1 MQYKKT
7 IVLLIALTL
16 LTACKQQAAA
26 DAAASSTPDTAVSTT
41 QNQVDQAVATELSA
55 QQVLEKKLTKGM
67 PYIELRKTVLAQGW
81 LPLVTPECK
90 ENVGGEATI
99 CDQQPE
105 VESCSGDGHCNMQF
119 AHGDSQ
125 TKLRVGT
132 YADNTKFWEFS
143 DLENS
148 DSAII
153 NEANAPMSGADSLA
167 ADACTQKGYWSFFES
182 FVKSEVIRKSHTSPK
197 VEIRSYSGKTKI
209 EGKYEKF
216 KIGLFDNTWIYI
228 DPAKKTDTVQ
238 RLELKDEVSGNTFRV
253 NYQKAEFGPDEVLLK
268 TIGKPGAY
276 VFELQN
282 ACWRLTQELR

>member
-7 IVLLIALTL
+7 IVLLIVLTL
-16 LTACKQQAAA
+16 FAACKQQTAA
-26 DAAASSTPDTAVSTT
+26 DVAALSAVSTT
-41 QNQVDQAVATELSA
+41 QNQLDQAVATELSA
-55 QQVLEKKLTKGM
+55 QQGLEKKLTKEM
-67 PYIELRKTVLAQGW
+67 PYIELRKIVLAEGW
-81 LPLVTPECK
+81 LPLVTPKCK

-119 AHGDSQ
+119 VHGNSQ
-125 TKLRVGT
+125 TKLSVGT
-132 YADNTKFWEFS
+132 YAENTKFWEFS

-148 DSAII
+148 DNAII
-153 NEANAPMSGADSLA
+153 NEANAPMFGADSLA

-182 FVKSEVIRKSHTSPK
+182 FVKSEVIRKLHTSPK
-197 VEIRSYSGKTKI
+197 VEIRSYSGKAKI

-238 RLELKDEVSGNTFRV
+238 RLELKDEARGNTFRV